1 MNRSIFNAAGVKASA
16 PMIFALAARERSL
29 EVMRRRL
36 CTLAEQMEFETFYD
50 YGKFTEGSIIRVR
63 DCARVFR
70 TLLAK
75 RSEDLAEFSTARA
88 IRDIALDRPRP
99 DLSTAFHADLLH
111 IILGLQGYGPGK
123 APSDFDLEMSTLSGR
138 DAAIERSRQLDNLW
152 ARAEKKIQT
161 YPNGLDD
168 EAIAYRKARKRKIMK
183 ALKAN
188 EEDWQD
194 WKWQVRNV
202 IRTGRKLGRLL
213 TLTEEEQAAVL
224 EATKRNVPFG
234 ITPYYLS
241 LMHDEADHLDR
252 AIRAQV
258 IPPMEY
264 VTQTAALR
272 ESCNTDLD
280 FMREADTSPMDL
292 ITRRYPAIAIF
303 KPYNTCPQI
312 CVYCQRNWEI
322 DGVLDPGALAPP
334 GKMDA
339 ALEWLR
345 GHPAIHEIL
354 ITGGDPLAMSDTR
367 LRKMLRQIA
376 RIPTIER
383 IRFGSRAL
391 VTMPMRITENLAR
404 ILGRYR
410 EPGKREVVLVTHVQ
424 HPYEI
429 TPDTLRATERIR
441 QQGIA
446 IYNQLVYTFFI
457 SRRFEAAA
465 LRKVLRLAGISPYYT
480 FNTKGKDE
488 TRAYRVPVARL
499 LQEQKEDARVLPGM
513 ARSDEAVYNV
523 PGMGKNYLRARQH
536 RSMLAV
542 LPNGQRVYEYH
553 PWEKNISGTAPLE
566 TFITHD
572 VPILEYLERLEAIGE
587 NVDEYQTIWYYF

>member
-1 MNRSIFNAAGVKASA
+1 MDYSVFNAEGLKAAA
-16 PMIFALAARERSL
+16 PMIFAVAARERSL

-50 YGKFTEGSIIRVR
+50 YGKFTEGGIIRVR

-70 TLLAK
+70 TLMAK
-75 RSEDLAEFSTARA
+75 RSEDLSGFSTARA
-88 IRDIALDRPRP
+88 IRDIALGRPRS
-99 DLSTAFHADLLH
+99 DLAPAFYADLLH

-123 APSDFDLEMSTLSGR
+123 APSDFDLEMSNLSGR
-138 DAAIERSRQLDNLW
+138 EAAIERSRQLDNLW
-152 ARAEKKIQT
+152 ARAERRIRSYT
-161 YPNGLDD
+161 SGL
-168 EAIAYRKARKRKIMK
+168 EEKAIAYRKTRKRKILRTLN
-183 ALKAN
+183 AS
-188 EEDWQD
+188 EEEWQD
-194 WKWQVRNV
+194 WKWQIRNV
-202 IRTGRKLGRLL
+202 IRTSRKLSRLL
-213 TLTEEEQAAVL
+213 SLTEKEQAAVL
-224 EATKRNVPFG
+224 EVMKRKIPFG

-241 LMHDEADHLDR
+241 LMHDEPDGLDR

-264 VTQTAALR
+264 VTETADLR
-272 ESCNTDLD
+272 ESCSKDLD
-280 FMREADTSPMDL
+280 FMRESDTSPKDL

-322 DGVLDPGALAPP
+322 DGVLDPGAKAPA
-334 GKMDA
+334 GKVEEA
-339 ALEWLR
+339 IEWLR
-345 GHPAIHEIL
+345 DHPAIHEVL
-354 ITGGDPLAMSDTR
+354 ITGGDPLALSDTR
-367 LRKMLRQIA
+367 LKKTIGRIA
-376 RIPTIER
+376 SLPSIER
-383 IRFGSRAL
+383 IRIGSRAL
-391 VTMPMRITENLAR
+391 VTMPMRITEKLAR
-404 ILGRYR
+404 ILGRFRVPGRR
-410 EPGKREVVLVTHVQ
+410 EIVLVTHVQ

-429 TPDTLRATERIR
+429 TPDTLRATERIQ
-441 QQGIA
+441 QQGIP

-465 LRKVLRLAGISPYYT
+465 LRKTLRLAGITPYYT
-480 FNTKGKDE
+480 FNTKGKRE
-488 TRAYRVPVARL
+488 TSAYRVPIARL

-513 ARSDEAVYNV
+513 ARMDEAVYNV

-536 RSMLAV
+536 RNILAV
-542 LPNGQRVYEYH
+542 LPSGERVYEYH

-587 NVDEYQTIWYYF
+587 DVSEYQTIWYYF